1 MLIVD
6 GYNWLF
12 SVDTDPGL
20 GRRTLE
26 RQRNQAI
33 RLLTGWAEWHTEAVV
48 IVFDGAAARSR
59 QQVGGV
65 EVWFTPK
72 SRTAD
77 DEIVARVR
85 AAERPREVR
94 VVTADRL
101 LGQRVRA
108 EGGVIWSPRDFSG
121 RLKELQSGQTM
132 RLKREDLDGGDKP
145 DAEPDVDG
153 MVRAFE
159 DGPPPRDR

>member
-12 SVDTDPGL
+12 AVVADAELSKRP
-20 GRRTLE
+20 LE

-33 RLLTGWAEWHTEAVV
+33 RLLAGWAEWHTEAVL
-48 IVFDGAAARSR
+48 IVFDGAAARTR

-85 AAERPREVR
+85 GAERPREVR
-94 VVTADRL
+94 VVTADREL
-101 LGQRVRA
+101 TQRVRGL
-108 EGGVIWSPRDFSG
+108 GGSVWSPRDFSG

-132 RLKREDLDGGDKP
+132 RLRREALDGAEKP

-159 DGPPPRDR
+159 TRPPPRDP